1 MISIASCLSWPRDP
15 SACIAHQMEDPVIS
29 PGEIFFVQQQQMQAQ
44 MQAQAAEQ
52 ERLTAFLLLLADPAS
67 SVRDEDEA

>member
-1 MISIASCLSWPRDP
+1 
-15 SACIAHQMEDPVIS
+15 MEDPVIS